1 MLRINTSLTYHINK
15 MTHCIAHNISSPL
28 GWTSD
33 DNIAAVLEGHHKLQT
48 HEGKWQLKQSFVASL
63 FDDNAVEQR
72 FNSYVGD
79 VGLPLSRF
87 EMLVVLSVKQAAQQ
101 ADVNLNSSDV
111 GIVIATT
118 KGNVELLSNNNQP
131 HIPRQRTLIGLSAN
145 TIARVLGN
153 PNAPHVM
160 CNACISGAHALLF
173 GHRLLQMGRY
183 RQVVVCGCD
192 VQSAFIVSGFQSFSC
207 LFARPLQAVRP
218 LSRRAEPWRSS
229 GNNDIIR

>member
-118 KGNVELLSNNNQP
+118 KGNVELLSDNNQP

-145 TIARVLGN
+145 TIARAGTQCVPPPTL
-153 PNAPHVM
+153 P
-160 CNACISGAHALLF
+160 
-173 GHRLLQMGRY
+173 R
-183 RQVVVCGCD
+183 
-192 VQSAFIVSGFQSFSC
+192 
-207 LFARPLQAVRP
+207 
-218 LSRRAEPWRSS
+218 PWRWP
-229 GNNDIIR
+229 RP